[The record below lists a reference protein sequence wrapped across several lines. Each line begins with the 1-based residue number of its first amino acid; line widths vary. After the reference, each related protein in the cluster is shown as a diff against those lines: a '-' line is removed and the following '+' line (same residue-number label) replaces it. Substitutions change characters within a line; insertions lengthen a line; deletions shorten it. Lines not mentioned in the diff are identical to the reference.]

1 MQIQNTQKRQNPALT
16 NYLASYQNSKPS
28 FLDLPSNPLDM
39 ALNVQLWIFCAGLT
53 GGLVRW
59 GIDTA
64 LTTYKPLEVGLAGGL
79 ITFLC
84 CLIFTFL
91 WKQYLDKQKLLL
103 LRLFLLGFGIA
114 IGSY

>member
-1 MQIQNTQKRQNPALT
+1 MQTPQNRQNPALT
-16 NYLASYQNSKPS
+16 NYLSNYQHSKPS
-28 FLDLPSNPLDM
+28 FINLPVNPLDM
-39 ALNVQLWIFCAGLT
+39 VLNVQLWIFCAGLA

-84 CLIFTFL
+84 CLVFTFL
-91 WKQYLDKQKLLL
+91 WKQYPDKQKLLL
-103 LRLFLLGFGIA
+103 LRLSLLSFGIA

>member
-1 MQIQNTQKRQNPALT
+1 
-16 NYLASYQNSKPS
+16 
-28 FLDLPSNPLDM
+28 M
-39 ALNVQLWIFCAGLT
+39 ALNVQLWIFSAGLA
-53 GGLVRW
+53 GGLFRW

-91 WKQYLDKQKLLL
+91 WKQYPDKQRLLL
-103 LRLFLLGFGIA
+103 LRLSLLGFGIA
-114 IGSY
+114 IGSF

>member
-1 MQIQNTQKRQNPALT
+1 MSNPQNRQIPALT
-16 NYLASYQNSKPS
+16 NYLANYQNSKPS
-28 FLDLPSNPLDM
+28 FIDLPLNPLDM
-39 ALNVQLWIFCAGLT
+39 LLNVQLWIFSAGLT

-64 LTTYKPLEVGLAGGL
+64 LTTYKPLEVVITGGL

-84 CLIFTFL
+84 CLVFTFL
-91 WKQYLDKQKLLL
+91 WKQYPDKQKLLL
-103 LRLFLLGFGIA
+103 LRLTLLGFGIA

>member
-1 MQIQNTQKRQNPALT
+1 MQTPQNRQNPALT
-16 NYLASYQNSKPS
+16 NYLASYQNSKLS
-28 FLDLPSNPLDM
+28 FIDLPSNPLDM

-91 WKQYLDKQKLLL
+91 WKQYQDKQKLLL
-103 LRLFLLGFGIA
+103 LRLSLLAFGIA

>member
-1 MQIQNTQKRQNPALT
+1 MQTPQNRQNPALT

-28 FLDLPSNPLDM
+28 FIDLPTNPLDM
-39 ALNVQLWIFCAGLT
+39 ALNVQLWVFCAGLT
-53 GGLVRW
+53 GGLFRW

-79 ITFLC
+79 ISFLC
-84 CLIFTFL
+84 CLIFTFF
-91 WKQYLDKQKLLL
+91 WKQYPEKQKVLL

>member
-1 MQIQNTQKRQNPALT
+1 MNTSQNRQNPALT
-16 NYLASYQNSKPS
+16 NYLASQRYQTPS
-28 FLDLPSNPLDM
+28 FIDLPTNPLDM
-39 ALNVQLWIFCAGLT
+39 ALNVQLWIFCAGLA
-53 GGLVRW
+53 GGIFRW

-79 ITFLC
+79 INFLC

-91 WKQYLDKQKLLL
+91 WKQYPDKQKVLLF
-103 LRLFLLGFGIA
+103 RLSLLGFGIA

>member
-1 MQIQNTQKRQNPALT
+1 MITPQNRQNPALT
-16 NYLASYQNSKPS
+16 NYLASHQNTKPS
-28 FLDLPSNPLDM
+28 FVDLPSNPRDM
-39 ALNVQLWIFCAGLT
+39 ILNIQLWIFCAGLA

-79 ITFLC
+79 ITFLS
-84 CLIFTFL
+84 CLVFTFL
-91 WKQYLDKQKLLL
+91 WKQYPEKQKVLL
-103 LRLFLLGFGIA
+103 LRLCLLAFGIA

>member
-1 MQIQNTQKRQNPALT
+1 MQTSQNRQNPALT

-91 WKQYLDKQKLLL
+91 WKQYSDKQKLLL
-103 LRLFLLGFGIA
+103 LRLCLLGFGIA
-114 IGSY
+114 IGSF